1 MEIKI
6 QGRWLTY
13 LLRSGFKA
21 LSVLAVVGLLVPK
34 ALVIGILS
42 GWIISHVTLPTD
54 GVLREIANR
63 PYISSVALVFLFL
76 ALDALVIYPWM
87 RDPLRSLPSTSV
99 SRASKD
105 LRKAH
110 GAPCSAMIAESPRG
124 KSALAA
130 MRDYPDASLIRLEG
144 RYAVLCAGH
153 DALRDILS
161 THAADFE
168 KPWPVRSFLARA
180 LGWGVIVTEGPL
192 HHRQR
197 RILNPV
203 FHIGKIRMLYGLMWT
218 KVLIFA
224 EKLEEI
230 LHEGPKKTK
239 DGWVE
244 VEIAEL
250 ASRLTLDIIGP
261 AAMGRDFQSLTSN
274 ETKVSDAYQ
283 ELLRPS
289 FGRMI
294 FAALNFTLPQWIVK
308 WLPLSSNRIL
318 DEICSFLEATCG
330 EILQE
335 KKREIAE
342 GKNSLPDYSILKRII
357 ETGGLT
363 DEEIKDQMLTF
374 LAAGHETTAGALTW
388 ASYLCAKRPEI
399 QRKLRAEIH
408 ARLEY
413 VGGQPPEGVSWD
425 VLEAMP
431 YLNGFCEEVLRLYPT
446 VPVTVREAQR
456 ATCVAGYRVARGTE
470 FLLVPYATN
479 RNPCAWGGD
488 ADKIVPERWIDVDS
502 TTGVA
507 RPNKTGGTTS
517 NFASLTFLHGPRACI
532 GQDFAKAEL
541 RCAVAGL
548 VGGFEV
554 KLREDQGEPK
564 SSGVI
569 TAKAEGG
576 MRLLFK
582 KAVGEEEREDT

>member
-1 MEIKI
+1 MEIKR
-6 QGRWLTY
+6 QGRWLNAFVRFSFQAADTFAI
-13 LLRSGFKA
+13 LWR
-21 LSVLAVVGLLVPK
+21 LVPK
-34 ALVIGILS
+34 TLLS
-42 GWIISHVTLPTD
+42 GVLCGWVISRIGLPPNSNA
-54 GVLREIANR
+54 VLREISTHF
-63 PYISSVALVFLFL
+63 YLYSTALVFVVL
-76 ALDALVIYPWM
+76 AFDALVIYPRT
-87 RDPLRSLPSTSV
+87 RDPLRALPNTT
-99 SRASKD
+99 R
-105 LRKAH
+105 
-110 GAPCSAMIAESPRG
+110 CSSMIVESPRG

-130 MRDYPDASLIRLEG
+130 MKDYPDAPLIRIQG
-144 RYAVLCAGH
+144 RHAVLCAGH
-153 DALRDILS
+153 DALRDILN

-168 KPWPVRSFLARA
+168 KPWPIRSFLARP
-180 LGWGVIVTEGPL
+180 LGWGVIVNEGPL

-197 RILNPV
+197 RILNPA
-203 FHIGKIRMLYGLMWT
+203 FHIGKIRILYGLMWA

-224 EKLEEI
+224 QKLADI
-230 LHEGPKKTK
+230 LSEAPIQTS

-261 AAMGRDFQSLTSN
+261 AAMGRDFQSMTTDGSN
-274 ETKVSDAYQ
+274 ISDAYQ

-294 FAALNFTLPQWIVK
+294 FAGVNFMLPQWIVQ

-318 DEICSFLEATCG
+318 NEISTFLKQTCG
-330 EILQE
+330 DILAD
-335 KKREIAE
+335 KKH
-342 GKNSLPDYSILKRII
+342 YSILKRII

-363 DEEIKDQMLTF
+363 DDETKDQMLTF

-388 ASYLCAKRPEI
+388 ACYLCAMYPDI

-413 VGGQPPEGVSWD
+413 GIFWD
-425 VLEAMP
+425 VLESMP

-456 ATCVAGYRVARGTE
+456 ETCVAGHRVPRGTL

-479 RNPCAWGGD
+479 RNPAAWGAD
-488 ADKIVPERWIDVDS
+488 ADKLVPERWIDTDPR
-502 TTGVA
+502 TGAA

-554 KLREDQGEPK
+554 RLRPDQEEPRI
-564 SSGVI
+564 SGVI

-576 MRLLFK
+576 MRLLFR
-582 KAVGEEEREDT
+582 KAAADEVEV

>member
-1 MEIKI
+1 MM
-6 QGRWLTY
+6 
-13 LLRSGFKA
+13 
-21 LSVLAVVGLLVPK
+21 V
-34 ALVIGILS
+34 
-42 GWIISHVTLPTD
+42 
-54 GVLREIANR
+54 
-63 PYISSVALVFLFL
+63 
-76 ALDALVIYPWM
+76 
-87 RDPLRSLPSTSV
+87 
-99 SRASKD
+99 
-105 LRKAH
+105 
-110 GAPCSAMIAESPRG
+110 ESPRG

-130 MRDYPDASLIRLEG
+130 MRDYPDAPLIRVEG
-144 RYAVLCAGH
+144 RYVVLCAGH

-168 KPWPVRSFLARA
+168 KPWPIRSFLARP
-180 LGWGVIVTEGPL
+180 LGWGVIVNEGPL

-197 RILNPV
+197 RILNPA

-218 KVLIFA
+218 KVLIFGQR
-224 EKLEEI
+224 LEEI
-230 LHEGPKKTK
+230 LNEAPERTE

-261 AAMGRDFQSLTSN
+261 AAMGRDFQSLTTNGSN
-274 ETKVSDAYQ
+274 ISDAYL

-294 FAALNFTLPQWIVK
+294 FAGINFTLPQWIVQL
-308 WLPLSSNRIL
+308 LPLESNRIL
-318 DEICSFLEATCG
+318 TGISKFLKETCG
-330 EILQE
+330 EILAD
-335 KKREIAE
+335 KMREIAE
-342 GKNSLPDYSILKRII
+342 GKNALPDYSILKRII
-357 ETGGLT
+357 ETGELT
-363 DEEIKDQMLTF
+363 DEETKDQMLTF

-388 ASYLCAKRPEI
+388 ACYLCAMNPDI

-413 VGGQPPEGVSWD
+413 VGGAPPEGISWD
-425 VLEAMP
+425 VLESMP

-456 ATCVAGYRVARGTE
+456 ETYVAGYRVPPKTV

-479 RNPCAWGGD
+479 RNPVAWGAD
-488 ADKIVPERWIDVDS
+488 ADQCVPERWIDTDPR
-502 TTGVA
+502 TGA
-507 RPNKTGGTTS
+507 ASRNKTGGTTS

-554 KLREDQGEPK
+554 QLRPDQEEPRI
-564 SSGVI
+564 SGVI

-576 MRLLFK
+576 MRLLFR
-582 KAVGEEEREDT
+582 KAAAEEVEV